1 VNLALSLDI
10 PAAET
15 ATALSATVTVTATVA
30 GAAETDTA
38 ALVGAAAGGPALQ
51 ASLGSGVFDDTPIT
65 ATTGPVTV
73 TLSNAGGLGS
83 GALTFSLP
91 SGSEFSLTGTL
102 TSTGPDRGTCASSC
116 TSALACTAGAL
127 AAGASCTLKLWFLP
141 TPALGVGGRTDT
153 LRVGSASGAIAVLPL
168 SANAL
173 DQLTAT
179 PATVALG
186 PSGAAGVGAPIQT
199 VTIGN
204 SLGADPA
211 TLAVA
216 FQDFGT
222 ETGKGVSVFAFNPAT
237 PDCLTAGGVLAAG
250 DTCTIGVQMVR
261 PIGIQGPFSS
271 TLVVTNTVNGQSVA
285 VPVTG
290 TAAQAILQF
299 TPATNIDRDF
309 GTEPLGNTSAP
320 IAYTVTNVG
329 NLTSGAITWG
339 LYDNP
344 LAAPPVLHAQTLDF
358 TATGSTCTSGTTTL
372 APGQSCNIVLAF
384 SPTACSPVVTGCTAA
399 TADSLTETL
408 LVTATPGTAGITHTI
423 TANTTK
429 GTALPLLYMR
439 DSSTPANRA
448 VHDFGTTPATVTI
461 TLVNAGPAAYAV
473 PATTPSGLITD
484 LAVPLGTTAA
494 GGEFSLVPSN
504 ASTCQ
509 FAHIGGGTPV
519 ASLTAAGGTTTT
531 CTFEVAWAPGATPA
545 VGSRAVKVALG
556 GASTAG
562 GASMVLY
569 GRVVGPA
576 VLVANPSSLNFG
588 NVSVNGGAPT
598 LTVVVTNI
606 GDSATNGNLVR
617 SQTGATAGDMNYT
630 GCNAAGLA
638 AGAPCSLVVTINP
651 SATGL
656 VAASITVRSSATPP
670 AESVTIPVSW
680 TGVNTNPAAIN
691 ITPAASP
698 LSLGSMAVLATS
710 APVTVTVTNP
720 ANGLPTGP
728 LSFTVNSP
736 DFAVD
741 AGTCGALAHAGG
753 LTPSPAADSCTVTVT
768 FTPRTLATPA
778 KTGTLTV
785 KSPYVTATKALSGTA
800 IAALAVSGAAQ
811 AAAGEDPLGTAGG
824 VTFTAAAGTT
834 PASCAYGTRAV
845 TTATTT
851 AFRSETFTF
860 QNATGSPT
868 TGVLVADLTGTDA
881 AQFKIVDNTCT
892 GDTVA
897 GGATCKVTVRFSP
910 ASTGAKTAALSVS
923 GTPGGSVS
931 VNLTGTGN

>member
-1 VNLALSLDI
+1 
-10 PAAET
+10 
-15 ATALSATVTVTATVA
+15 
-30 GAAETDTA
+30 
-38 ALVGAAAGGPALQ
+38 
-51 ASLGSGVFDDTPIT
+51 
-65 ATTGPVTV
+65 
-73 TLSNAGGLGS
+73 
-83 GALTFSLP
+83 
-91 SGSEFSLTGTL
+91 
-102 TSTGPDRGTCASSC
+102 
-116 TSALACTAGAL
+116 
-127 AAGASCTLKLWFLP
+127 
-141 TPALGVGGRTDT
+141 T

-173 DQLTAT
+173 SQLAAT

-186 PSGAAGVGAPIQT
+186 PSGVAGVGAPIQT
-199 VTIGN
+199 VTIKN
-204 SLGADPA
+204 VGAAPA

-222 ETGKGVSVFAFNPAT
+222 QTGAGVHVFALNSAT
-237 PDCLTAGGVLAAG
+237 PNCLTGGGALAAG
-250 DTCTIGVQMVR
+250 DTCTVGVQMVH
-261 PIGIQGPFSS
+261 PITTMGPFS
-271 TLVVTNTVNGQSVA
+271 TTMLVTNTLNGQSAAVA
-285 VPVTG
+285 VSG

-309 GTEPLGNTSAP
+309 GTEPLGNISAP

-329 NLTSGAITWG
+329 NLTSGAIAWG
-339 LYDNP
+339 LYDYP
-344 LAAPPVLHAQTLDF
+344 LATPPVLHAQTLDF
-358 TATGSTCTSGTTTL
+358 TYTGSTCTSGTTTL
-372 APGQSCNIVLAF
+372 APGISCDIVVAF
-384 SPTACSPVVTGCTAA
+384 SPTACSVPATGLCSSP
-399 TADSLTETL
+399 TADTLTETL

-473 PATTPSGLITD
+473 PAATPAGLITD
-484 LAVPLGTTAA
+484 LTVPLGTTAA
-494 GGEFSLVPSN
+494 AGEFSLVPSN

-509 FAHIGGGTPV
+509 FAHTGGGTSV
-519 ASLTAAGGTTTT
+519 ASLTAAGGATTT
-531 CTFEVAWAPGATPA
+531 CTFEVAWAPGAA
-545 VGSRAVKVALG
+545 VGTRAVKVALG
-556 GASTAG
+556 GPSTAG

-569 GRVVGPA
+569 GRVAGPA

-588 NVSVNGGAPT
+588 DVSQGDISPT
-598 LTVVVTNI
+598 LTLTVTNI
-606 GDSATNGNLVR
+606 GESPMTGNLAHTNPADTDYSGCTGAGLTAAGTAGASCTVVLDVQPTALGAGGGNLIVR
-617 SQTGATAGDMNYT
+617 SVAVATQ
-630 GCNAAGLA
+630 
-638 AGAPCSLVVTINP
+638 
-651 SATGL
+651 
-656 VAASITVRSSATPP
+656 
-670 AESVTIPVSW
+670 SVTIPVSW

-728 LSFTVNSP
+728 LSFTVDNP

-741 AGTCGALAHAGG
+741 AGTCGALAHADG

-800 IAALAVSGAAQ
+800 VAALSVSGAAQ

-868 TGVLVADLTGTDA
+868 TGVLVADLTGTAA
-881 AQFKIVDNTCT
+881 AQFKIVDDTCT
-892 GDTVA
+892 GHVVA
-897 GGATCKVTVRFSP
+897 GGASCKVTVRFSP
-910 ASTGAKTAALSVS
+910 TTTGAKAAALSLS
-923 GTPGGSVS
+923 GTPGDSVS